1 VIMKWVVSMP
11 KVEKG
16 SLRVTV
22 LGFHKMANPPDA
34 PVESVCMDSH
44 PCQLLWNMIS
54 ASGPAHFVSCS
65 SRMSGFSARI
75 ESRRI
80 LCLDLPLSPL
90 MFQVMIFIIRFVGL
104 GGGIP
109 PRAFGSAQN

>member
-1 VIMKWVVSMP
+1 MS

-22 LGFHKMANPPDA
+22 LGFHKMANPPDT

-54 ASGPAHFVSCS
+54 TSGLAHFISYS
-65 SRMSGFSARI
+65 SRMSGFSTQI

-90 MFQVMIFIIRFVGL
+90 MFPMIIFIIRFVGL